1 MERGN
6 KYFCIM
12 RKKQFI
18 LSAILI
24 LCSLGMQA
32 QDVYTS
38 SGRTVK
44 QSKKLQREKE
54 KGFDA
59 NRIVFGGG
67 LGLGF
72 GTITSIA
79 VAPVVGYRIT
89 DNFAAGVSIGYQYMS
104 IKDYWKMPIPNSRP
118 ASFEYHPYRS
128 SIYSGGVWAR
138 YVIWRNIF
146 VHTEYEHN
154 FMSFRRYYQE
164 WDYQAN
170 GIQNRHENV
179 KYNAPALLVGGGF
192 RQPLNDRVSFIVMG
206 LYDVIQD
213 QYSPYRNRL
222 DLRIG
227 VNVGF

>member
-6 KYFCIM
+6 KYFCLM

-24 LCSLGMQA
+24 LCGLGMQA

-54 KGFDA
+54 KGFDPS
-59 NRIVFGGG
+59 RIIFGGG

-72 GTITSIA
+72 GTITSVA

-89 DNFAAGVSIGYQYMS
+89 DNFAAGVSIGYTYMS
-104 IKDYWKMPIPNSRP
+104 IKDYWKISIPNSVP
-118 ASFEYHPYRS
+118 PSFEYHPYRS
-128 SIYSGGVWAR
+128 NIYSGGIWAR

-154 FMSFRRYYQE
+154 FMSFREYYQE
-164 WDYQAN
+164 GSQIKYK
-170 GIQNRHENV
+170 NV
-179 KYNAPALLVGGGF
+179 KYDAPALLVGGGF
-192 RQPLNDRVSFIVMG
+192 RQPLNDRVSFIIMG